1 MDKQYRNQVIPLKNK
16 VLPRK
21 QKHRKRDVNEG
32 SEQKNSR

>member
-1 MDKQYRNQVIPLKNK
+1 MDRQYRRRVVSLKNK
-16 VLPRK
+16 ILPRK